1 MPDQTETLKQVV
13 ANQNLEIILVAS
25 GKGGVGKSVIASNLA
40 VSLAKEQK
48 NVLLF
53 DADAGFAN
61 ADILLGVTTRNTL
74 RDYLISDLELK
85 DIIYPTRY
93 GVWLLSSGTD
103 VQDLIAF
110 RKEPKQKFIEDFMEM
125 ALDMNYAIVDTG
137 AGYTD
142 ELISFYSSA
151 DKLFLVTTPEPTA
164 LMNVYTLAKVLAS
177 KGIYPELYLIMNQ
190 SRNTSKDIKVLD
202 RFSYV
207 LEKFVGW
214 KVEER
219 FILRSDKA
227 VSNSVIK
234 QVPLV
239 EISKHSQPA
248 QTIQR
253 LTGYVLKDETE
264 ENMDKA
270 GFLGKIKKLFGIK

>member
-253 LTGYVLKDETE
+253 LTGYVLKDESE

>member
-13 ANQNLEIILVAS
+13 ASQNLEIILVAS
-25 GKGGVGKSVIASNLA
+25 GKGGVGKSVIATNLA
-40 VSLAKEQK
+40 VSLARNQK

-61 ADILLGVTTRNTL
+61 ADIMLGVTTKNTL
-74 RDYLISDLELK
+74 RDYLVSDMELK
-85 DIIYPTRY
+85 DVIYPTRF

-110 RKEPKQKFIEDFMEM
+110 RKEPKTRFIDDFMQL

-137 AGYTD
+137 AGYTE
-142 ELISFYSSA
+142 ELLSFYSAA

-164 LMNVYTLAKVLAS
+164 LMNVYTLAKVLS
-177 KGIYPELYLIMNQ
+177 GNGIFPELYLIMNQ

-207 LEKFVGW
+207 IEKFAKW
-214 KVEER
+214 KVQER
-219 FILRSDKA
+219 FILRSDKT
-227 VSNSVIK
+227 VSNSIIK
-234 QVPLV
+234 QVPLI
-239 EISKHSQPA
+239 ELYKHSQPA
-248 QTIQR
+248 QTIVR
-253 LTGYVLKDETE
+253 LTDQVLKDEREEKTE
-264 ENMDKA
+264 DG
-270 GFLGKIKKLFGIK
+270 GFLAKIKKLFGIK

>member
-13 ANQNLEIILVAS
+13 ASQNLEIILVAS
-25 GKGGVGKSVIASNLA
+25 GKGGVGKSVIATNLA
-40 VSLAKEQK
+40 VSLARNQK

-61 ADILLGVTTRNTL
+61 ADILLGVTTKNTL
-74 RDYLISDLELK
+74 RDYLISDMELK
-85 DIIYPTRY
+85 DVIYPTRY

-110 RKEPKQKFIEDFMEM
+110 RKEPKSRFIDDFMHM

-137 AGYTD
+137 AGYT
-142 ELISFYSSA
+142 EQLISFYSAA

-164 LMNVYTLAKVLAS
+164 LMNVYTLAKVLS
-177 KGIYPELYLIMNQ
+177 NNGIFPELYLIMNQ

-207 LEKFVGW
+207 IEKFAGW
-214 KVEER
+214 KVQER
-219 FILRSDKA
+219 FILRSDKM

-234 QVPLV
+234 QVPLI
-239 EISKHSQPA
+239 ELYKHSQPD
-248 QTIQR
+248 R
-253 LTGYVLKDETE
+253 KSVV
-264 ENMDKA
+264 
-270 GFLGKIKKLFGIK
+270 

>member
-13 ANQNLEIILVAS
+13 ASQSLEIILVAS
-25 GKGGVGKSVIASNLA
+25 GKGGVGKSVIATNLA
-40 VSLAKEQK
+40 VSLARNQK

-61 ADILLGVTTRNTL
+61 ADILLGVTTKNTL
-74 RDYLISDLELK
+74 RDYLISDMELK
-85 DIIYPTRY
+85 DVIYPTRY

-110 RKEPKQKFIEDFMEM
+110 RKEPKSRFIDDFMHM

-137 AGYTD
+137 AGYTE
-142 ELISFYSSA
+142 ELISFYSAA

-164 LMNVYTLAKVLAS
+164 LMNVYTLAKVLS
-177 KGIYPELYLIMNQ
+177 NNGIFPELYLIMNQ

-207 LEKFVGW
+207 IEKFAGW
-214 KVEER
+214 KVQER
-219 FILRSDKA
+219 FILRSDKT

-234 QVPLV
+234 QVPLI
-239 EISKHSQPA
+239 ELYKHSQPA
-248 QTIQR
+248 QTIAR
-253 LTGYVLKDETE
+253 LTDQVLKDELE
-264 ENMDKA
+264 EKSDNG
-270 GFLGKIKKLFGIK
+270 GFLTKIKKLFGIK

>member
-13 ANQNLEIILVAS
+13 ASQNLEIILVAS
-25 GKGGVGKSVIASNLA
+25 GKGGVGKSVIATNLA
-40 VSLAKEQK
+40 VSLARNQK

-61 ADILLGVTTRNTL
+61 VDILLGVTTKNTL
-74 RDYLISDLELK
+74 RDYLISDMELK
-85 DIIYPTRY
+85 DVIYPTRY

-110 RKEPKQKFIEDFMEM
+110 RKEPKSRFIDDFMQM

-137 AGYTD
+137 AGYTE
-142 ELISFYSSA
+142 ELISFYSAA

-164 LMNVYTLAKVLAS
+164 LMNVYTLAKVLS
-177 KGIYPELYLIMNQ
+177 SNGIFPELYLIMNQ

-207 LEKFVGW
+207 IEKFANW
-214 KVEER
+214 KVQER

-234 QVPLV
+234 QVPLI
-239 EISKHSQPA
+239 ELYKHSQPA
-248 QTIQR
+248 QTIER
-253 LTGYVLKDETE
+253 LTDQVLKDELE
-264 ENMDKA
+264 EKSENE
-270 GFLGKIKKLFGIK
+270 GFLTKIKKLFGIK